1 MEASPHSA
9 EGLIMLMAD
18 TLAILFT
25 VLGFLIA
32 LPGLWLLCRG
42 LWPGTVELARA
53 DCTRT
58 LWKPF
63 LTGIPVTAA
72 AIFLG
77 AILSRLPQPVGGV
90 IAVLDI
96 CIFVTYASA
105 GVAGLATVI
114 GERLPSP
121 ADAQCPWKAT
131 IRGGIILELAY
142 LLPILGWFVL
152 LPSSII
158 IGAGSV
164 TRSFF
169 KKDNPSSNTKSGRQS
184 ETSGDNVLGGP
195 LSAPS

>member
-1 MEASPHSA
+1 
-9 EGLIMLMAD
+9 MLMAD
-18 TLAILFT
+18 TMAIFFT
-25 VLGFLIA
+25 VLGLLIA

-42 LWPGTVELARA
+42 LWPGSVESARS
-53 DCTRT
+53 DCVKT

-63 LTGIPVTAA
+63 LVGIPITAG
-72 AIFLG
+72 AIFLCAMLG
-77 AILSRLPQPVGGV
+77 KLPQPVGG
-90 IAVLDI
+90 ILAILDI
-96 CIFVTYASA
+96 CLFITYASA
-105 GVAGLATVI
+105 GVAGLATVV

-131 IRGGIILELAY
+131 IRGGVILELSY

-158 IGAGSV
+158 IGAGAV

-169 KKDNPSSNTKSGRQS
+169 AKKSPSSRTESGAKM
-184 ETSGDNVLGGP
+184 EPLGDNIVGGP